1 MYLAKVIKTGNRL
14 YVYDAFNNKLA
25 TINSEKEL
33 FENTSY
39 EEFLRDNDFRD
50 LKEPC
55 EFEVKYPFTEEEL
68 MGMFNSKIKSITLAL
83 TEQCNLRCK
92 YCGYMPKYFDH
103 DYHLKEMSKEVAFK
117 AIDFL
122 LKNSHES
129 DVCNIGFYGGEPLLR
144 LDLIKECI
152 SYVKER
158 YPFRKPTYNIT
169 TNATLLDD
177 NVAAF

>member
-55 EFEVKYPFTEEEL
+55 VHMAHPN
-68 MGMFNSKIKSITLAL
+68 G
-83 TEQCNLRCK
+83 RV
-92 YCGYMPKYFDH
+92 CGAKRPKCEAERSH
-103 DYHLKEMSKEVAFK
+103 HL
-117 AIDFL
+117 
-122 LKNSHES
+122 
-129 DVCNIGFYGGEPLLR
+129 
-144 LDLIKECI
+144 
-152 SYVKER
+152 
-158 YPFRKPTYNIT
+158 
-169 TNATLLDD
+169 
-177 NVAAF
+177 